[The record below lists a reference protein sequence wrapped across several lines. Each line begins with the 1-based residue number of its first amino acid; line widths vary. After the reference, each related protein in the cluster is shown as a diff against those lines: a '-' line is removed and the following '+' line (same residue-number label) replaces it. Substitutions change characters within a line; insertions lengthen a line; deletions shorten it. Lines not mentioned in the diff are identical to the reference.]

1 MHRDVPC
8 RKPSWAAL
16 LHLKMLSILG
26 MIAKLDPTNV
36 LHQHGHNVLLS
47 SKYKK
52 SWFLTMRSV
61 CLQYGLLDPLLILQ
75 LRRNGNGSLSSRL
88 QHWEAKVRAQAEV
101 LPSLE
106 YFDSRLLT

>member
-1 MHRDVPC
+1 MFLAGSFPA
-8 RKPSWAAL
+8 AAL

-26 MIAKLDPTNV
+26 MIAKLGPTNV
-36 LHQHGHNVLLS
+36 LHQHGRNVLLS

-75 LRRNGNGSLSSRL
+75 SPPAKEKWKRLTKFKVTALGS
-88 QHWEAKVRAQAEV
+88 
-101 LPSLE
+101 
-106 YFDSRLLT
+106 